1 MLCFVAAK
9 LRSSC
14 VNFEPGKNCWRVAK
28 SERAAFLVDGAAYFD
43 AFRKAAMAA
52 RRSIAMVG
60 WDFDS
65 AVRLTPEATPADGLP
80 ATLLPFLNALCERNR
95 RLSIHVLA
103 WDFHVI
109 YALEREPL
117 PIIKFGWQ
125 SHRRVHFALDG
136 EHPVGA
142 SHHQKIVVIDDAV
155 AFVGG
160 LDLTF
165 VRWDTPAH
173 DAGDARRLDGEGK
186 ITRPMH
192 DVQMAVDGA
201 AASALGELVRA
212 RWRAA
217 TGTKIAPVD
226 RHEEQL
232 DPWPSDLTPDLRD
245 IDVAIARTIP
255 PVRDAGEEAHEI
267 ETLTLEAIGSARR
280 SIYVENQYLT
290 SSAVAAALAERLA
303 EPEGPEIVLV
313 LPRDQGGW
321 LEESSMGVLRARLL
335 SYLREHDPFGRL
347 RVWYP
352 AVPRLPEGQCLGVH
366 SKVLVVDDAFVKVG
380 SANLSNRS
388 MRLDT
393 ECDLAIAATGERA
406 DADARAIAAFRTRL
420 LSEHLGV
427 APAAFE
433 DRVAQTGSLI
443 GAIES
448 FGQGE
453 RGLRPLV
460 PEPEPSVHLAVLD
473 GLMCDPEKPI
483 APERLIEVF
492 VPPALRQPASR
503 SLASYAALL
512 VGALAI
518 AAAWRFTPLRDYL
531 AVDRLVEL
539 GRELRQSPLAPLY
552 VGVAYLVGGLLF
564 FPITLLITGTTLVF
578 DPFEGFLYSMVG
590 TLASASMTYGIGRI
604 VGRPLVERLLTPRL
618 RRFRTELR
626 RRSFVAILG
635 ARLVPVGNFS
645 LINLLAG
652 ALQVTFRQ
660 YLLANALGILPGI
673 LGFTLFADRIGRMLV
688 HPTLD
693 NVIALVV
700 TLAAIVAA
708 LWLLRRGLRRARRSV
723 GTSLREAKEG

>member
-1 MLCFVAAK
+1 LCFGAAQ
-9 LRSSC
+9 LRSSG
-14 VNFEPGKNCWRVAK
+14 VNFETGRNCWRVAR
-28 SERAAFLVDGAAYFD
+28 SNRAAFLVDGAAYFD

-95 RLSIHVLA
+95 RLSVHILA
-103 WDFHVI
+103 WDFNVI

-117 PIIKFGWQ
+117 PAITFGWRG
-125 SHRRVHFALDG
+125 HRRVHFALDG

-173 DAGDARRLDGEGK
+173 DAGDARRLDADGK
-186 ITRPMH
+186 ISRPMH

-201 AASALGELVRA
+201 AAAALGELVRG

-217 TGTKIAPVD
+217 TGTRIAPVENEG
-226 RHEEQL
+226 H
-232 DPWPSDLTPDLRD
+232 DPWPSTVAPDLRD
-245 IDVAIARTIP
+245 TDVAIARTIP
-255 PVRDAGEEAHEI
+255 SLRDAGDDVHEI
-267 ETLTLEAIGSARR
+267 ETLTLEAIASARR

-290 SSAVAAALAERLA
+290 SSAVGAALAERLA

-335 SYLREHDPFGRL
+335 SYLRERDPFGRL

-352 AVPRLPEGQCLGVH
+352 TVPNLREGQCLGVH

-393 ECDLAIAATGERA
+393 ECDLAIAATGE
-406 DADARAIAAFRTRL
+406 DARAIAAFRTRL

-427 APAAFE
+427 APGLFD
-433 DRVAQTGSLI
+433 DRLAKSGSLI
-443 GAIES
+443 AAIES
-448 FGQGE
+448 FGQSE
-453 RGLRPLV
+453 RGLRPLL

-473 GLMCDPEKPI
+473 GLVCDPEKPI
-483 APERLIEVF
+483 GPERLIEVF

-531 AVDRLVEL
+531 AVDHLVEL

-552 VGVAYLVGGLLF
+552 VGAAYLVGGLLF

-578 DPFEGFLYSMVG
+578 DPLEGFVYSMVG

-604 VGRPLVERLLTPRL
+604 VGRPLIERLLTPRL
-618 RRFRTELR
+618 RRFRAELR

-652 ALQVTFRQ
+652 ALQVAFRQ

-673 LGFTLFADRIGRMLV
+673 LGFTLFADRIGRMLL

-693 NVIALVV
+693 NVMALVV
-700 TLAAIVAA
+700 TLAAIVAS
-708 LWLLRRGLRRARRSV
+708 LWLVRRGLRRARRSV